1 MPESES
7 DLGNDVLLVAGLGLC
22 ALGFVMHYWYWTFI
36 GVLFF
41 LSGCRAFRPE
51 KDIKA

>member
-1 MPESES
+1 LSTSSS
-7 DLGNDVLLVAGLGLC
+7 DDLLLVIGFALC
-22 ALGFVMHYWYWTFI
+22 VLGFFQGYWYWTFI